1 SSQMWQA
8 ILHDDR
14 VVASS
19 NKSQNRKFPTS
30 VFYYLTGA
38 AACMLIGFATYFFQ
52 QHGGTTDVREKMP
65 AIASEKAITPGREQA
80 TLTLPNGKVVTLDK
94 LKQEK
99 IMEDGFSLRFEDG
112 QIKIDGATD
121 ALLAATTTLQTPQGG
136 EYQIRLPDGT
146 SVWLNAG
153 SSITYPLAFLADRRE
168 VSITGEV
175 FFDIVK
181 DQNKPFVVYVDET
194 SISVLGTSFNVSGY
208 PEDKH
213 IRTPLIEGSV
223 RMQKGTQVK

>member
-1 SSQMWQA
+1 MDEQRVLYLLRGYIQNRLSNREKIELSEIMKSDGDNPLLGELMEEVFAEHRHTIKDSSTPSSQMWQA

-121 ALLAATTTLQTPQGG
+121 ALLAATT
-136 EYQIRLPDGT
+136 
-146 SVWLNAG
+146 
-153 SSITYPLAFLADRRE
+153 
-168 VSITGEV
+168 
-175 FFDIVK
+175 
-181 DQNKPFVVYVDET
+181 
-194 SISVLGTSFNVSGY
+194 
-208 PEDKH
+208 
-213 IRTPLIEGSV
+213 
-223 RMQKGTQVK
+223 